1 MTAGSYTMAQPAGD
15 LGTPVLIHG
24 LTGFMDAG
32 GSARIAIDHV
42 LDSVTHRRLVTFDI
56 DDIFDYRARRP
67 RTIFESDHYES
78 ISLPELAIDAATD
91 EHGERFLILHGVE
104 PDFGWSRVADAMCE
118 VIRALR
124 VRLTVGL
131 HAIPW
136 PAPHTRPI
144 NLTVHANDSSLVPG
158 NQPWVG
164 SIEVP
169 GSLEALLE
177 VRLGMQGVP
186 AMGFAAHIPHYL
198 AQAEFPR
205 GALTLLQA
213 VANQTGLALPLA
225 QLRVAAE
232 ESDADIALQI
242 AANTE
247 NMEAVV
253 ALESQHDAIMAARDR
268 QTDSDGRAP
277 SEDDIAAQIEA
288 FLADLDGPGQ

>member
-1 MTAGSYTMAQPAGD
+1 MTAGSYKMAEPAGD
-15 LGTPVLIHG
+15 LGTPVLVHG

-32 GSARIAIDHV
+32 GSSRLAIDHILATV
-42 LDSVTHRRLVTFDI
+42 PHRRLVTFDI
-56 DDIFDYRARRP
+56 DEIFDYRARRP

-78 ISLPELAIDAATD
+78 ITMPELAIDAATD

-104 PDFGWSRVADAMCE
+104 PDFGWSRVSEALVE

-124 VRLTVGL
+124 VRLVVGV

-144 NLTVHANDSSLVPG
+144 NTTVHANDSSLAPG

-169 GSLEALLE
+169 GSLQALLE
-177 VRLGMQGVP
+177 LRLGIHGIP

-198 AQAEFPR
+198 AQAEYPR

-225 QLRVAAE
+225 DLRTAAE

-242 AANTE
+242 AANAE

-253 ALESQHDAIMAARDR
+253 ALESQHDAIMSAREREPDQR
-268 QTDSDGRAP
+268 TP

-288 FLADLDGPGQ
+288 FLADLDGPGV